1 MQKDSAQ
8 IKGIV
13 NLVLRDSAGRVKQH
27 KTIRN
32 MVTDYG
38 LAHIVGRMID
48 PRQDITGDHQIP
60 RMMSHMAVGTGDYA
74 NGTAT
79 ATAAYHRTLE
89 NEEGVRVQVKRD
101 TSFNTEYSSF
111 TVQFPHD
118 TNFTRAADGSTVIRV
133 AQTTVNTDPSYLAKF
148 IRAPGGGI
156 GTPIMTV
163 RDTNSTITRVG
174 GVSTGTV
181 TNGTVAF
188 PDDTGIQSIAVET
201 GGILAITLS
210 NPVTVNGTGFADT
223 SNPMVLTF
231 TPIQSQFGRIDP
243 DDGEHLTTVDFS
255 GGGDKDGVALSEL
268 GGSGTAA
275 VRGIIGGYYNK
286 TDSGIPGVSAPGSTT
301 PNDAPIP
308 PFFGDADDVPL
319 EENNTDPFVQFGT
332 SVDGVFQGTISGS
345 SVILD
350 SGTTPEGYPTTE
362 NDYGSEPAPSTS
374 APYTAVAG
382 TKKTGTRVV
391 FVATFKE
398 DNPAFWSGGSAEAPI
413 REAGI
418 FNKSAKDPGQTNS
431 FSYSGGASAP
441 TNTSTGGIVTINA
454 QGTTGVGITQTML
467 CRTTFSV
474 VNKATDD
481 TLQITWSVQLKDT
494 P

>member
-48 PRQDITGDHQIP
+48 PRQDITGNHQIP
-60 RMMSHMAVGTGDYA
+60 RMMSHMAIGTGDYA
-74 NGTAT
+74 NATAT
-79 ATAAYHRTLE
+79 ATSAYHRTLE

-101 TSFNTEYSSF
+101 TSFNSEYQPF
-111 TVQFPHD
+111 TVEFPHD
-118 TNFTRAADGSTVIRV
+118 TNFTRAADGSPVIRV
-133 AQTTVNTDPSYLAKF
+133 AQTTTNTDPSYLAKF

-156 GTPIMTV
+156 GAPIMTV

-174 GVSTGTV
+174 GVSTGAV
-181 TNGTVAF
+181 TAGTVAF
-188 PDDTGIQSIAVET
+188 ADDTGIQSIAVET

-210 NPVTVNGTGFADT
+210 GNVTVTGTGFADT

-255 GGGDKDGVALSEL
+255 GGGDENGVTVTDL
-268 GGSGTAA
+268 GGGGTAA
-275 VRGIIGGYYNK
+275 IRGIIGGYYNK
-286 TDSGIPGVSAPGSTT
+286 TDANTGVVAGMTG
-301 PNDAPIP
+301 PIP

-362 NDYGSEPAPSTS
+362 NDYGSVASPSTT

-398 DNPAFWSGGSAEAPI
+398 DNPAFWAGGSAEAPI

-418 FNKSAKDPGQTNS
+418 FNKNAADPGATNS
-431 FSYSGGASAP
+431 FTYAGGAAAS

-454 QGTTGVGITQTML
+454 QGTTGVAITQTML

>member
-13 NLVLRDSAGRVKQH
+13 NLVLRDKEGRVKQH

-32 MVTDYG
+32 LVTDYG

-48 PRQDITGDHQIP
+48 PRQDITGKHQIP
-60 RMMSHMAVGTGDYA
+60 RMMSHMAIGTGDYA
-74 NGTAT
+74 NAT
-79 ATAAYHRTLE
+79 ATVTAAHHRTLE
-89 NEEGVRVQVKRD
+89 HEEGTRVQVKRD
-101 TSFNTEYSSF
+101 TSFSSEYQEF
-111 TVQFPHD
+111 DVEFPHD
-118 TNFTRAADGSTVIRV
+118 ANFTRAADGSTVIRV
-133 AQTTVNTDPSYLAKF
+133 AQSTTAGSGSYLAKF

-156 GTPIMTV
+156 GSPIMTV
-163 RDTNSTITRVG
+163 QDHNSSLTRDPTTGAITSGTPSIPDSPAVG
-174 GVSTGTV
+174 VQNITV
-181 TNGTVAF
+181 E
-188 PDDTGIQSIAVET
+188 S
-201 GGILAITLS
+201 GGILAITLTT
-210 NPVTVNGTGFADT
+210 PVVVNGTGFADT
-223 SNPMVLTF
+223 SNPMVLRF
-231 TPIQSQFGRIDP
+231 KPIQSQFGRIDP

-255 GGGDKDGVALSEL
+255 GGGDESGVPVAQL
-268 GGSGTAA
+268 GGSGSLP

-286 TDSGIPGVSAPGSTT
+286 TEGQPGGVANMSG
-301 PNDAPIP
+301 PIP

-319 EENNTDPFVQFGT
+319 EENNTDPYVQFGT

-398 DNPAFWSGGSAEAPI
+398 DNPTSWDGGSAEAPI

-418 FNKSAKDPGQTNS
+418 FNKNAPDGGLTNS
-431 FSYSGGASAP
+431 FTYAGGAP
-441 TNTSTGGIVTINA
+441 GQVNTSTGGIVNINA
-454 QGTTGVGITQTML
+454 AGTTGFAISQTML

>member
-48 PRQDITGDHQIP
+48 PRQDITGNHQIP
-60 RMMSHMAVGTGDYA
+60 RMMSHMAIGTGDYA
-74 NGTAT
+74 NATAT

-101 TSFNTEYSSF
+101 TSFNSEYQPF
-111 TVQFPHD
+111 TVEFPHD
-118 TNFTRAADGSTVIRV
+118 TNFTRAADGSPVIRV
-133 AQTTVNTDPSYLAKF
+133 AQTTTNTDPSYLAKF

-156 GTPIMTV
+156 GAPIMTV
-163 RDTNSTITRVG
+163 RDTNSTITRTG

-181 TNGTVAF
+181 TAGTVAF

-201 GGILAITLS
+201 GGILAITLAG
-210 NPVTVNGTGFADT
+210 NVTVTGTGFADT

-255 GGGDKDGVALSEL
+255 GGGDENGVTVTDL
-268 GGSGTAA
+268 GGGTSAPI
-275 VRGIIGGYYNK
+275 RGIVGGYYNK
-286 TDSGIPGVSAPGSTT
+286 TDPNTGVTAAMTG
-301 PNDAPIP
+301 PIP

-362 NDYGSEPAPSTS
+362 NDYGSVAAPSTT

-398 DNPAFWSGGSAEAPI
+398 DNPATWAGGSAEAPI

-418 FNKSAKDPGQTNS
+418 FNKNAADPGATNS
-431 FSYSGGASAP
+431 FTYSGGASAP

-454 QGTTGVGITQTML
+454 QGTTGVAITQTML

>member
-48 PRQDITGDHQIP
+48 PRQDITGNHQIP
-60 RMMSHMAVGTGDYA
+60 RMMSHMAIGTGDYA
-74 NGTAT
+74 NATAT

-101 TSFNTEYSSF
+101 TSFNSEYQPF
-111 TVQFPHD
+111 TVEFPHD
-118 TNFTRAADGSTVIRV
+118 TNFTRAADGSPVIRV
-133 AQTTVNTDPSYLAKF
+133 AQTTTNTDPSYLAKF

-156 GTPIMTV
+156 GAPIMTV
-163 RDTNSTITRVG
+163 RDTNSTITRAG
-174 GVSTGTV
+174 GVSTGAV
-181 TNGTVAF
+181 TAGTVAF
-188 PDDTGIQSIAVET
+188 ADDTGIQSIVVET

-210 NPVTVNGTGFADT
+210 GNVTVTGTGFADT

-255 GGGDKDGVALSEL
+255 GGGDENGVLVTDL
-268 GGSGTAA
+268 GGGTSAPI
-275 VRGIIGGYYNK
+275 RGIIGGYYNK
-286 TDSGIPGVSAPGSTT
+286 TDANTGVTSDMPG
-301 PNDAPIP
+301 PIP

-362 NDYGSEPAPSTS
+362 NDYGSVAAPSTS

-398 DNPAFWSGGSAEAPI
+398 DNPPFWAGGSAEAPI

-418 FNKSAKDPGQTNS
+418 FNKNAPDAGATNS
-431 FSYSGGASAP
+431 FTYSGGAAAP

-454 QGTTGVGITQTML
+454 QGTTGVAITQTML

>member
-48 PRQDITGDHQIP
+48 PRQDITGNHQIP
-60 RMMSHMAVGTGDYA
+60 RMMSHMAIGTGDYA
-74 NGTAT
+74 NATAT

-101 TSFNTEYSSF
+101 TSFNSEYLPF

-118 TNFTRAADGSTVIRV
+118 TNFTRAADGSPVIRV
-133 AQTTVNTDPSYLAKF
+133 AQTTTNTDPSYLAKF

-156 GTPIMTV
+156 GAPIMTV
-163 RDTNSTITRVG
+163 RDTNSTITRTG
-174 GVSTGTV
+174 GVSTGAV
-181 TNGTVAF
+181 TAGTVAF
-188 PDDTGIQSIAVET
+188 ADDTGIQSIAVET

-210 NPVTVNGTGFADT
+210 GNVTVTGTGFADT
-223 SNPMVLTF
+223 SNPMSLTF

-255 GGGDKDGVALSEL
+255 GGGDENGVNITHL
-268 GGSGTAA
+268 GGGGTAP

-286 TDSGIPGVSAPGSTT
+286 TDTHAQATLANMPG
-301 PNDAPIP
+301 PIP

-362 NDYGSEPAPSTS
+362 NDYGSVASPSTT

-398 DNPAFWSGGSAEAPI
+398 DNPATWAGGSAEAPI

-418 FNKSAKDPGQTNS
+418 FNKNAADAGATNS
-431 FSYSGGASAP
+431 FTYAGGASAS

-454 QGTTGVGITQTML
+454 QGTTGVAITQTML

>member
-48 PRQDITGDHQIP
+48 PRQDITGNHQIP
-60 RMMSHMAVGTGDYA
+60 RMMSHMAIGTGDYA
-74 NGTAT
+74 NATAT

-101 TSFNTEYSSF
+101 TSFNSEYQPF
-111 TVQFPHD
+111 PVEFPHS
-118 TNFTRAADGSTVIRV
+118 TSFTRAADGSPVIRV

-156 GTPIMTV
+156 GAPIMTV

-174 GVSTGTV
+174 GVSTGAV
-181 TNGTVAF
+181 SSGTVAF
-188 PDDTGIQSIAVET
+188 ADDTGIQSIAVET
-201 GGILAITLS
+201 GGILAITLAG
-210 NPVTVNGTGFADT
+210 NVTVTGTGFADT

-255 GGGDKDGVALSEL
+255 GGGDENGVTVTDL
-268 GGSGTAA
+268 GGGTSAPI
-275 VRGIIGGYYNK
+275 RGIVGGYYNK
-286 TDSGIPGVSAPGSTT
+286 TDPNTGVTAAMTG
-301 PNDAPIP
+301 PIP

-362 NDYGSEPAPSTS
+362 NDYGSVAAPSTT

-398 DNPAFWSGGSAEAPI
+398 DNPATWAGGSAEAPI

-418 FNKSAKDPGQTNS
+418 FNKNAADPGATNS
-431 FSYSGGASAP
+431 FTYSGGASAP

-454 QGTTGVGITQTML
+454 QGTTGVAITQTML

>member
-48 PRQDITGDHQIP
+48 PRQDITGNHQIP
-60 RMMSHMAVGTGDYA
+60 RMMSHMAIGTGDYA
-74 NGTAT
+74 NATAT

-101 TSFNTEYSSF
+101 TSFNSEYQPF
-111 TVQFPHD
+111 TVEFPHD
-118 TNFTRAADGSTVIRV
+118 TNFTRAADGSPVIRV
-133 AQTTVNTDPSYLAKF
+133 AQTTTNTDPSYLAKF

-156 GTPIMTV
+156 GAPIMTV
-163 RDTNSTITRVG
+163 RDTNSTITRTG

-181 TNGTVAF
+181 TAGTVAF

-201 GGILAITLS
+201 GGILAITLAG
-210 NPVTVNGTGFADT
+210 NVTVTGTGFADT

-255 GGGDKDGVALSEL
+255 GGGDENGVTVTDL
-268 GGSGTAA
+268 GGGTSAPI
-275 VRGIIGGYYNK
+275 RGIVGGYYNK
-286 TDSGIPGVSAPGSTT
+286 TDPNTGVTAAMTG
-301 PNDAPIP
+301 PIP

-362 NDYGSEPAPSTS
+362 NDYGSVAAPSTT

-398 DNPAFWSGGSAEAPI
+398 DNPATWAGGSAEAPI

-418 FNKSAKDPGQTNS
+418 FNKNAADAGATNS
-431 FSYSGGASAP
+431 FTYSGGASAP

-454 QGTTGVGITQTML
+454 QGTTGVAITQTML

>member
-13 NLVLRDSAGRVKQH
+13 NLVLRDNAGRVKQH

-48 PRQDITGDHQIP
+48 PRQDITGKHQIP

-74 NGTAT
+74 NATAT

-89 NEEGVRVQVKRD
+89 NEEGTRVQVKRD
-101 TSFNTEYSSF
+101 TSFSSEYSTF
-111 TVQFPHD
+111 TVEFPD
-118 TNFTRAADGSTVIRV
+118 DVNFTRAADGSPVIRV
-133 AQTTVNTDPSYLAKF
+133 AQTTDTNSNSYLGKF

-156 GTPIMTV
+156 GAPIMTV
-163 RDTNSTITRVG
+163 RDTNSTITRDAQGNV
-174 GVSTGTV
+174 TG
-181 TNGTVAF
+181 GTVAF
-188 PDDTGIQSIAVET
+188 ADDTGIQSIVVET
-201 GGILAITLS
+201 GGILAITLT
-210 NPVTVNGTGFADT
+210 NNVTVTGTGFADT
-223 SNPMVLTF
+223 SNPMILTF
-231 TPIQSQFGRIDP
+231 KPVQSQFGRIDP

-255 GGGDKDGVALSEL
+255 GGGDEAGMTLTEL
-268 GGSGTAA
+268 GGGGSAPI
-275 VRGIIGGYYNK
+275 RGIIGGYYNK
-286 TDSGIPGVSAPGSTT
+286 TDAGIPGVTAPGGSGS
-301 PNDAPIP
+301 APIP

-319 EENNTDPFVQFGT
+319 EENNVDPYVQFGT

-362 NDYGSEPAPSTS
+362 NDYGSVATPSTT

-398 DNPAFWSGGSAEAPI
+398 DNPAFWAGGSAEAPI

-418 FNKSAKDPGQTNS
+418 FNKNAADAGATNS
-431 FSYSGGASAP
+431 FTYAGGAPAQ
-441 TNTSTGGIVTINA
+441 TNTSTGGIVSINA
-454 QGTTGVGITQTML
+454 QGTTGSAITQTML

>member
-48 PRQDITGDHQIP
+48 PRQDITGNHQIP

-74 NGTAT
+74 NATAT

-101 TSFNTEYSSF
+101 TSFNSEYQPF
-111 TVQFPHD
+111 EVQFPHD
-118 TNFTRAADGSTVIRV
+118 TNFTRAADGSPVIRV
-133 AQTTVNTDPSYLAKF
+133 AQTTIPTDSSYLAKF

-156 GTPIMTV
+156 GAPIMTV
-163 RDTNSTITRVG
+163 RDTNSSITRTG
-174 GVSTGTV
+174 GVSTGAV
-181 TNGTVAF
+181 TAGTVAF
-188 PDDTGIQSIAVET
+188 ADDTGIQSIAVET

-210 NPVTVNGTGFADT
+210 GNVTVTGTGFADT

-255 GGGDKDGVALSEL
+255 GGGDENGVTITDL
-268 GGSGTAA
+268 GGGTSAPI
-275 VRGIIGGYYNK
+275 RGIIGGYYNK
-286 TDSGIPGVSAPGSTT
+286 TDPNTGVTAAMPG
-301 PNDAPIP
+301 PIP

-362 NDYGSEPAPSTS
+362 NDYGSVAAPTTT

-398 DNPAFWSGGSAEAPI
+398 DNPTSWAGGSAEAPI

-418 FNKSAKDPGQTNS
+418 FNKGAVDPGATNS
-431 FSYSGGASAP
+431 FTYSGGASTP